1 MEGKWLVWLQEAGGG
16 FPEGPWLEMAAT
28 GSGVVLMAWSGA
40 VFLFARRRPDAVGS
54 GVPLYG
60 LALLLALAGGDSLAG
75 SLGPEV
81 GAGPLGDWGR
91 VAIALV
97 GAASLAGM
105 VRLLQGLDQAPSG
118 DWLAAENRALRRESD
133 NYRQRL
139 EALEKEYEALALRHD
154 EHRWVEERLQ
164 REVAAKEAELARERI
179 RDEATGLFTR
189 DHFLLRMREE
199 FERALRRGGMPAP
212 LFMGLQGL
220 EALTAEEAARAMADM
235 GKILSSCLRQPDI
248 ATRFSEQELV
258 VVPVDTDEQG
268 GVTLA
273 RRVHREVAR
282 SFSGGDTPVGVTFAL
297 VDFDVQFQ
305 EYQDF
310 IAACDH
316 VRAQLAQ
323 QEPGKL
329 VRYSSGSVCRAMSG

>member
-1 MEGKWLVWLQEAGGG
+1 V
-16 FPEGPWLEMAAT
+16 
-28 GSGVVLMAWSGA
+28 
-40 VFLFARRRPDAVGS
+40 
-54 GVPLYG
+54 
-60 LALLLALAGGDSLAG
+60 
-75 SLGPEV
+75 
-81 GAGPLGDWGR
+81 
-91 VAIALV
+91 
-97 GAASLAGM
+97 
-105 VRLLQGLDQAPSG
+105 

-133 NYRQRL
+133 SYRQRL
-139 EALEKEYEALALRHD
+139 EALEKDHEALALRHD
-154 EHRWVEERLQ
+154 EQRWMEERLQ

-220 EALTAEEAARAMADM
+220 KGLSAEEVDGAMAEM
-235 GKILSSCLRQPDI
+235 GKILSRCLRQPDI
-248 ATRFSEQELV
+248 ATRFSEHELV

-282 SFSGGDTPVGVTFAL
+282 VFSSDHPVGVTFAL
-297 VDFDVQFQ
+297 MDYDVAFQ

-316 VRAQLAQ
+316 VRAQLAR

-329 VRYSSGSVCRAMSG
+329 VRYSSSSVSRAMSG